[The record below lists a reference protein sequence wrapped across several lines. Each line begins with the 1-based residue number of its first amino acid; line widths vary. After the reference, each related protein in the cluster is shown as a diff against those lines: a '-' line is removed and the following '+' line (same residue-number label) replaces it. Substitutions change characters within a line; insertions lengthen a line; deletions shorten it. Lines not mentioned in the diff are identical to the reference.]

1 MACDDGDENTEND
14 VYYNGQCQGTPIPN
28 NPPVIYGLNF
38 IPETVTNETEQ
49 LSFDLDAADADD
61 DDFSVSV
68 SVSLN
73 DEVIDTKYSNTY
85 VNFIFDLEEYQ
96 IEVGDNL
103 CFAVTVDDGEA
114 SNSKTY
120 CVEIEESED

>member
-1 MACDDGDENTEND
+1 MRDIRKQILGDHKPAHTL
-14 VYYNGQCQGTPIPN
+14 
-28 NPPVIYGLNF
+28 VIAAGLAF
-38 IPETVTNETEQ
+38 
-49 LSFDLDAADADD
+49 
-61 DDFSVSV
+61 
-68 SVSLN
+68 
-73 DEVIDTKYSNTY
+73 
-85 VNFIFDLEEYQ
+85 EEYQ